1 MAAKIT
7 SRRHQQATTTVEFA
21 IVGLV
26 FFMVLF
32 GLIDMSRIFF
42 SLAALDE
49 STRRGARVA
58 AVCPVNDPV
67 VTQVALFNGLVPT
80 LGPQN
85 IALEY
90 LDEDGVV
97 VGAPT
102 GAGYGSIRYVRV
114 RIQNFQLQTFIPGM
128 QSVLQMPAFETTI
141 PSESLGRVGTA
152 DVAC

>member
-1 MAAKIT
+1 MAT
-7 SRRHQQATTTVEFA
+7 RRNQQGTTTVEFA

-26 FFMVLF
+26 FFTVLF
-32 GLIDMSRIFF
+32 GLIDLSRIFF

-58 AVCPVNDPV
+58 AVCPVNDPLV
-67 VTQVALFNGLVPT
+67 AQVAIFNGLVPT
-80 LGPQN
+80 LGTQN
-85 IALEY
+85 IAVQY
-90 LDEDGVV
+90 LDVDGNL
-97 VGAPT
+97 VGAPA

-114 RIQNFQLQTFIPGM
+114 RIQNLQLQMFIPG
-128 QSVLQMPAFETTI
+128 LATLLTMPAFETTI

>member
-1 MAAKIT
+1 MATTIAP
-7 SRRHQQATTTVEFA
+7 RRNQRATTTVEFA

-58 AVCPVNDPV
+58 AVCPVNDPA
-67 VTQVALFNGLVPT
+67 VTQVALFNNLVPT
-80 LGPQN
+80 LDPQN
-85 IALEY
+85 IAVEY

-97 VGAPT
+97 VGAPA

-114 RIQNFQLQTFIPGM
+114 RIQNFQVQTFIPGM
-128 QSVLQMPAFETTI
+128 QTVLQMPAFETTI

>member
-1 MAAKIT
+1 MAT
-7 SRRHQQATTTVEFA
+7 RRNQQGTTTVEFA

-26 FFMVLF
+26 FFTVLF
-32 GLIDMSRIFF
+32 GVIDLSRIFF
-42 SLAALDE
+42 SLAAIDE

-67 VTQVALFNGLVPT
+67 VAQVAIFNGLVPT
-80 LGPQN
+80 LGTQN
-85 IALEY
+85 IAVQY
-90 LDEDGVV
+90 LDVDGNL
-97 VGAPT
+97 VGAPA

-114 RIQNFQLQTFIPGM
+114 RIQNLQLQMFIPG
-128 QSVLQMPAFETTI
+128 LATLLTMPAFETTI